1 MANIIKLQGCSPD
14 PLAHY
19 LKALGVMRLVAEQAD
34 ADVKGFWQNDRF
46 FIETKLTQQELV
58 DFFLYKYCPTP
69 IVAPWNGG
77 SGFYP
82 NDNQNAIRAVRLSK
96 SQRFSQYREVIEAGS
111 VVLMKFKGERPG
123 KEKKYEFLKCCRNE
137 FPEAGLKWLDAA
149 IVLTDNGEKY
159 PSILGT
165 GGNDGRL
172 DFTNNFMQRLVELI
186 DVNAGNPID
195 NCESY
200 LKEALFTS
208 ELETKKQ
215 NSPIGQFSPGNTG
228 GVNSTRGFYG
238 ASLINPWDYILM
250 IEGTLM
256 FASACSRK
264 LNPESAST
272 IVSPFIVETVAA
284 GYASASLAD
293 EGGARGELWAPL
305 WEKPSNIRELSYIF
319 AEGRAE
325 VGKRLARNGLDFAR
339 ATATLGIHRGISS
352 FQRFSFQER
361 NGMAYFA
368 IPLKRIITKRNERV
382 DLLSGID
389 RWLTKFIGLRKQ
401 DTTPGAIKRVFNNL
415 DDAILDLCQQN
426 DPGHLQAVLIQLGR
440 CEKAFS
446 KSVKWVVEK
455 GIEPLQGLSFEWVKL
470 SYTNT
475 PEFRLACSLA
485 SMSGE
490 FRGEFVPVRMNLEPV
505 NFDKF
510 FRFNYIKEGS
520 VKVVW
525 HDGDFID
532 VLNKIFARRLI
543 DAEKSG
549 SGKLNENARTTADL
563 DDIMKFI
570 NGETDDALLS
580 DLLWGLSLID
590 WSGKEQKIL
599 PERDDFE
606 EVKPEALY
614 ALMKLCFM
622 KRPDGETSIPLA
634 PAIHR
639 YGSIGNGEEASKLAA
654 RRLRSSDMPPAV
666 QRILLAGDKVRRMAA
681 ALLFPLNERDWHRL
695 ADAVLRPE
703 EQQV

>member
-1 MANIIKLQGCSPD
+1 MANLIKLKGCSPE

-19 LKALGVMRLVAEQAD
+19 LKALGIMRLVAEQAD
-34 ADVKGFWQNDRF
+34 PDVKGFWKNDCF

-77 SGFYP
+77 SGFFP
-82 NDNQNAIRAVRLSK
+82 KDNQDAIKAIEQSK
-96 SQRFSQYREVIEAGS
+96 SQRFSQYKQVIGAGRL
-111 VVLMKFKGERPG
+111 VLLKFKNERPQ
-123 KEKKYEFLKCCRNE
+123 KEVKYEFLKCCRNQ
-137 FPEAGLKWLDAA
+137 FPECGLKWLDAA
-149 IVLTDNGEKY
+149 VVLTDDGEKY

-186 DVNAGNPID
+186 DVSTGNPLND
-195 NCESY
+195 SSSY
-200 LKEALFTS
+200 IKEALFTS
-208 ELETKKQ
+208 DIETKKQ
-215 NSPIGQFSPGNTG
+215 NSPIGQFFPGNVG
-228 GVNSTRGFYG
+228 GVNATRGFEG
-238 ASLINPWDYILM
+238 CSLINPWDYILM
-250 IEGTLM
+250 IEGALM

-272 IVSPFIVETVAA
+272 IVSPFLVETVAA
-284 GYASASLAD
+284 GYASASLED
-293 EGGARGELWAPL
+293 ESGTRGELWAPL
-305 WEKPSNIRELSYIF
+305 WEKPSTLRELDYVF

-339 ATATLGIHRGISS
+339 ATSTLGVHRGITA

-368 IPLKRIITKRNERV
+368 IPLKRIFTRRNERV
-382 DLLSGID
+382 DLLSEID
-389 RWLTKFIGLRKQ
+389 RWLTRFIGFRKQ
-401 DTTPGAIKRVFNNL
+401 DTTPGAIKRVLNNL
-415 DDAILDLCQQN
+415 DDAILDLCEQN
-426 DPGHLQAVLIQLGR
+426 DPEHLQAVLIQLGR
-440 CEKAFS
+440 CEQMFS
-446 KSVKWVVEK
+446 KSLNWVDEK
-455 GIEPLQGLSFEWVKL
+455 RIDPLQGLSFEWVKL

-485 SMSGE
+485 SLSGQ
-490 FRGEFVPVRMNLEPV
+490 FGSEFVPVRMNLEPV
-505 NFDKF
+505 KMDKF
-510 FRFNYIKEGS
+510 LRFVYIKEGS

-549 SGKLNENARTTADL
+549 SGELKEYAKIKADL
-563 DDIMKFI
+563 DDVMKFI

-580 DLLWGLSLID
+580 DLLWGLSLVD
-590 WSGKEQKIL
+590 WSGKDQKAL

-622 KRPDGETSIPLA
+622 KEPDEETSIPLV

-639 YGSIGNGEEASKLAA
+639 YASIGNGEEASKLAV
-654 RRLRSSDMPPAV
+654 RRLRSSNKPPAV
-666 QRILLAGDKVRRMAA
+666 QKILLAGDKVRRMAA
-681 ALLFPLNERDWHRL
+681 ALLFPLSGRDWQRL